1 MVGDMETMVTQDWRA
16 RVITGSELGAA
27 ELPAWAERS
36 YDALHEQVASEAYP
50 CFFGVQAERRGEMFY
65 AFVSRQE
72 PASLIE
78 PMTAFSRLA
87 RMPLYEKHN
96 IAVFFEPEAVPLTHP
111 QYRDLFWR
119 RLQDLHDADTHPH
132 SDPLTGPAHPD
143 WEFTYQGVEMF
154 VVCACPTF
162 RKRRSR
168 NLGPGMVMLF
178 QPRSVFI
185 DKITNNVISR
195 RARLEVRRRL
205 QDWDDVEPHPDLGF
219 YGDAVNREWKQ
230 YFLPD
235 DNDATVG
242 VCPFRTRT
250 TGDN

>member
-1 MVGDMETMVTQDWRA
+1 MVNDAGTVAHEWRD
-16 RVITGSELGAA
+16 RVIAGGVLGSAP
-27 ELPAWAERS
+27 LPAWAERS
-36 YDALHEQVASEAYP
+36 YHCLHEQVANDGYP

-65 AFVSRQE
+65 TFVSRQE
-72 PASLIE
+72 PNLLTES
-78 PMTAFSRLA
+78 MTTFAGLA
-87 RMPLYEKHN
+87 QQPLYEKHN
-96 IAVFFEPEAVPLTHP
+96 IAVFFEPEAVLLTHA
-111 QYRDLFWR
+111 QYRELFWR
-119 RLQDLHDADTHPH
+119 RLQSLHDTDTHPRAAH
-132 SDPLTGPAHPD
+132 LADPADCD

-162 RKRRSR
+162 RRRRSR

-185 DKITNNVISR
+185 DKITNNAISR

-205 QDWDDVEPHPDLGF
+205 QDWDDVDPHPDLGF
-219 YGDAVNREWKQ
+219 YGDPLNREWKQ

-242 VCPFRTRT
+242 ACPFRTRT
-250 TGDN
+250 TPRS